1 MAFFTSSRAKSG
13 EADSS
18 DCGDSN
24 ARFLLGF
31 DRNHGTCVSPSFF
44 AAWGFGC
51 SFRGISS
58 ALYDLVPNGPA
69 ATQPE
74 TPPTLEKP
82 LQPEE
87 VRRQLTE
94 NEAQRKEV
102 TGYINQLSIQ
112 LHRWQLRLQKLD
124 ERHKELEKE
133 LASPGT

>member
-1 MAFFTSSRAKSG
+1 MTERASR
-13 EADSS
+13 
-18 DCGDSN
+18 
-24 ARFLLGF
+24 LGF
-31 DRNHGTCVSPSFF
+31 CSF
-44 AAWGFGC
+44 GIGC

-58 ALYDLVPNGPA
+58 AVYDLVPNGPA

-74 TPPTLEKP
+74 TPPTLETP
-82 LQPEE
+82 LRPEE

-124 ERHKELEKE
+124 ERHKELEKD
-133 LASPGT
+133 LASSGT

>member
-1 MAFFTSSRAKSG
+1 
-13 EADSS
+13 
-18 DCGDSN
+18 
-24 ARFLLGF
+24 
-31 DRNHGTCVSPSFF
+31 
-44 AAWGFGC
+44 
-51 SFRGISS
+51 
-58 ALYDLVPNGPA
+58 VPNGPA

-87 VRRQLTE
+87 LRRQLTE